1 LAAKFHGFP
10 PGTACNPAQKPTDT
24 HPPEHCCQKP
34 TRKMAQLP
42 EIHKGKVNRP
52 TPQDERD
59 EITVRLTSGTQEAPS
74 NECAKQALHCYT
86 GPAS

>member
-1 LAAKFHGFP
+1 
-10 PGTACNPAQKPTDT
+10 
-24 HPPEHCCQKP
+24 
-34 TRKMAQLP
+34 MAQAP

-52 TPQDERD
+52 TLQAESD

>member
-1 LAAKFHGFP
+1 
-10 PGTACNPAQKPTDT
+10 
-24 HPPEHCCQKP
+24 
-34 TRKMAQLP
+34 MAQTA

-52 TPQDERD
+52 KRQDESA
-59 EITVRLTSGTQEAPS
+59 EITVRLATGTQEAPS